1 MASHHV
7 LDFSSGFNLLPII
20 QFAFLHGCD
29 IQEVPGCMVRLPL
42 ISEQV
47 KGLFDIRYLLRIE
60 TWLVIIPCQ
69 TNNAIYCLTENVAC
83 FEQQETQTANN
94 MILPCNPVF
103 KPCGLLCMFRLLAA
117 QLGLVLTFQVHQF
130 TVMVA
135 LHGLDFTL

>member
-7 LDFSSGFNLLPII
+7 LDFPSGFDLLPII

-60 TWLVIIPCQ
+60 TKRKEGYYKVQECKWEYTGRISLIAMFVVTREGRIWSARKQNLVSDVVICKIKSY
-69 TNNAIYCLTENVAC
+69 YC
-83 FEQQETQTANN
+83 
-94 MILPCNPVF
+94 
-103 KPCGLLCMFRLLAA
+103 R
-117 QLGLVLTFQVHQF
+117 
-130 TVMVA
+130 
-135 LHGLDFTL
+135 